1 MNSFFQSFSFLPMI
15 HSIRAVVKC
24 AQSTN
29 RVFKLAQEK
38 RRPSALGRSFYY
50 ILRKTIEGY

>member
-15 HSIRAVVKC
+15 HSIRAVVIC

-29 RVFKLAQEK
+29 RFFKLAQEK
-38 RRPSALGRSFYY
+38 RRPSALGRSFYDSSQE
-50 ILRKTIEGY
+50 KTL